1 MAHLAGL
8 DGLAAGI
15 VFALSTDTVTVGRD
29 GEGDIVLMDNTVS
42 RVHARLTR
50 AAGGAFTVQDLGSLG
65 GVFVNGQRTEQALL
79 ASGDLLQIGDSVF
92 RFET

>member
-8 DGLAAGI
+8 EGLAAGI
-15 VFALSTDTVTVGRD
+15 VFALSTDTVTIGRD

-50 AAGGAFTVQDLGSLG
+50 RADGVFTILDLDSLG
-65 GVFVNGQRTEQALL
+65 GVFVNGQRTQQVSL
-79 ASGDLLQIGDSVF
+79 ATGDLLQIGDSVF

>member
-8 DGLAAGI
+8 EGLAAGI
-15 VFALSTDTVTVGRD
+15 VFALSTDTVTIGRD
-29 GEGDIVLMDNTVS
+29 GSGDIVLMDNTVS

-50 AAGGAFTVQDLGSLG
+50 RADGVFTILDLDSLG
-65 GVFVNGQRTEQALL
+65 GVFVNGQRTQQASL
-79 ASGDLLQIGDSVF
+79 ATGDLLQIGDSVF